1 MTPERMRQLI
11 EEPHRP
17 NSEYKKD
24 AALSFAAD
32 EIDRLKKANVRL
44 QEALAAD
51 PVDQSA
57 EIERLKKEVEWAMDK
72 FATHRGI
79 GQKQQA
85 EIEVLRS
92 EVAAWQKAWD
102 RMRNWES
109 FRLSEISRLR
119 PGAEVTT

>member
-1 MTPERMRQLI
+1 MLDVEDGGFVLYADAQANARGLEDQLA
-11 EEPHRP
+11 
-17 NSEYKKD
+17 D
-24 AALSFAAD
+24 AAD
-32 EIDRLKKANVRL
+32 
-44 QEALAAD
+44 
-51 PVDQSA
+51 